1 MTAQS
6 KRLVLVVDDD
16 PDLHRAMVSQLAWMN
31 FEVLGAFHYAG
42 ALEHLVVRAPLLV
55 CIDVGLPQQS
65 GYELCE
71 HIRGPLGLTNVRILV
86 TSDSGFPEDM
96 ANAEV
101 AGANAFLKK
110 PFSMNQLG
118 AYVEALL
125 SPVHR
130 SEPHLRRLMV

>member
-1 MTAQS
+1 MVDYA

-16 PDLHRAMVSQLAWMN
+16 PVLHRAMVAQLAGMN

-42 ALEHLVVRAPLLV
+42 ALQHLVARAPLLV
-55 CIDVGLPQQS
+55 CIDVGLPWQS

-110 PFSMNQLG
+110 PFSMGQLG
-118 AYVEALL
+118 AYVEALI
-125 SPVHR
+125 SPGSR
-130 SEPHLRRLMV
+130 SQPHLRRLMV